1 MKALI
6 LAGGSRKGNYKMVYL
21 VISYFT
27 ITVLSTTYATINP
40 ASSYVVTIPGLILLS
55 LFVISVYIA
64 RYKVNIKFL
73 LFSLFLSIIILI
85 QTLLSTFIYGQE
97 ALLRSLLS
105 LILLFACLFIF
116 APVFYR
122 IIHLCDDNSLI
133 KIIKFIFIT
142 LLGLG
147 FIALFLQYEGILR
160 GKNMLFIREP
170 SHYAILITPLL
181 IFVIKNSKFKF
192 LYLLPSIILT
202 LLIKNATLLVGIILA
217 ILVAYR
223 INTRIFFSAILVFI
237 LIYNFSSFNHYFSY
251 FIDRFTLNY
260 KSDTAKVSVLVYL
273 SGLERAYLSLL
284 DSTFIGL
291 GFNRLGFVGPK
302 GYYQDI
308 LSNMGLGDLNLY
320 DGGANSFKLIS
331 ELGIVGIF
339 ILLIYLYYFV
349 KSINIMKR
357 ASLRPYQILLYS
369 YFLAYFIE
377 LFVRGVGYFS
387 FNLPFVLSSI
397 YMIISNRNSR
407 NNKHLN
413 IKNQY
418 NHENSL

>member
-1 MKALI
+1 MAFENL
-6 LAGGSRKGNYKMVYL
+6 L

-27 ITVLSTTYATINP
+27 IAVLSTAYATIYST
-40 ASSYVVTIPGLILLS
+40 SSYNVTIPGLILLS
-55 LFVISVYIA
+55 LFVITVYIA
-64 RYKVNIKFL
+64 RYKININFM

-85 QTLLSTFIYGQE
+85 QTLLSTFIYGQK

-105 LILLFACLFIF
+105 LILIFTCLFIF
-116 APVFYR
+116 APTFYR
-122 IIHLCDDNSLI
+122 IIHLCNDILLI

-147 FIALFLQYEGILR
+147 FLVLFLQYEGILR

-192 LYLLPSIILT
+192 LYLLPLIILT
-202 LLIKNATLLVGIILA
+202 LLIQNATLLVGIIFA
-217 ILVAYR
+217 IFVTYR
-223 INTRIFFSAILVFI
+223 ITTRMLFSAILVFI
-237 LIYNFSSFNHYFSY
+237 LIYGIYSFSPFEYSFSY

-260 KSDTAKVSVLVYL
+260 KSNIANISVLVYL
-273 SGLERAYLSLL
+273 SGLERSYLSLL
-284 DSTFIGL
+284 DSAFIGL

-302 GYYQDI
+302 GVYQDI
-308 LSNMGLGDLNLY
+308 LSNMGLDDLNLY

-339 ILLIYLYYFV
+339 ILLIYLYYFL
-349 KSINIMKR
+349 KSINIIKKT
-357 ASLRPYQILLYS
+357 SLRPYQILLYS

-387 FNLPFVLSSI
+387 FNLPFFLSSI
-397 YMIISNRNSR
+397 YMIISNRNNR

-418 NHENSL
+418 NHENNL

>member
-1 MKALI
+1 MAFENL
-6 LAGGSRKGNYKMVYL
+6 L

-27 ITVLSTTYATINP
+27 IAILSTAYATIYST
-40 ASSYVVTIPGLILLS
+40 SSYNVTIPGLILLS
-55 LFVISVYIA
+55 LFVITVYIA
-64 RYKVNIKFL
+64 RYKININFM

-85 QTLLSTFIYGQE
+85 QTLLSAFIYGQE
-97 ALLRSLLS
+97 SLLRSLLS
-105 LILLFACLFIF
+105 LILIFTCLFIF
-116 APVFYR
+116 APAFYR
-122 IIHLCDDNSLI
+122 IIHLCNDILLI

-147 FIALFLQYEGILR
+147 FLASFLQYEGILR
-160 GKNMLFIREP
+160 GKDMLFIREP

-192 LYLLPSIILT
+192 LYLLPLIILT
-202 LLIKNATLLVGIILA
+202 LLIQSATLLVGIIFA
-217 ILVAYR
+217 IFVTYR
-223 INTRIFFSAILVFI
+223 ITTRMLFSAILVFI
-237 LIYNFSSFNHYFSY
+237 LIYGIYSFSPFEYSFSY
-251 FIDRFTLNY
+251 FIDRFTLSY
-260 KSDTAKVSVLVYL
+260 KSKIANVSVLVYL
-273 SGLERAYLSLL
+273 SGLERSYLSLL
-284 DSTFIGL
+284 DSAFIGL

-302 GYYQDI
+302 GDYQDI

-339 ILLIYLYYFV
+339 ILLIYLYYFL
-349 KSINIMKR
+349 KSINIMKK

-387 FNLPFVLSSI
+387 FNLPFFLSSI
-397 YMIISNRNSR
+397 YMIISNRSNR
-407 NNKHLN
+407 NNKHLT

-418 NHENSL
+418 NHEKSL

>member
-1 MKALI
+1 
-6 LAGGSRKGNYKMVYL
+6 
-21 VISYFT
+21 
-27 ITVLSTTYATINP
+27 
-40 ASSYVVTIPGLILLS
+40 
-55 LFVISVYIA
+55 
-64 RYKVNIKFL
+64 
-73 LFSLFLSIIILI
+73 
-85 QTLLSTFIYGQE
+85 
-97 ALLRSLLS
+97 
-105 LILLFACLFIF
+105 
-116 APVFYR
+116 
-122 IIHLCDDNSLI
+122 
-133 KIIKFIFIT
+133 
-142 LLGLG
+142 
-147 FIALFLQYEGILR
+147 
-160 GKNMLFIREP
+160 MLFIREP

-181 IFVIKNSKFKF
+181 IFVIKNAKFKF

-217 ILVAYR
+217 VLVAYR
-223 INTRIFFSAILVFI
+223 INIRMLFSAILVFI
-237 LIYNFSSFNHYFSY
+237 LIYNFLPFNHYFSY

-302 GYYQDI
+302 GDYQDI

-320 DGGANSFKLIS
+320 DGGANAFKLIS
-331 ELGIVGIF
+331 ELGVIGIF

-349 KSINIMKR
+349 KSINIIKST
-357 ASLRPYQILLYS
+357 SLRPYQVLLYS

-387 FNLPFVLSSI
+387 FNLPFFLSSI
-397 YMIISNRNSR
+397 YMIINNR

-413 IKNQY
+413 IKKSVY
-418 NHENSL
+418 P

>member
-6 LAGGSRKGNYKMVYL
+6 LAGGSGKGNYKMVYL

-27 ITVLSTTYATINP
+27 ITVLSTAYATIYST
-40 ASSYVVTIPGLILLS
+40 SSYNVTILELILLS
-55 LFVISVYIA
+55 LFVITVYIA
-64 RYKVNIKFL
+64 RYKININFM

-105 LILLFACLFIF
+105 IILLFACLFIF

-122 IIHLCDDNSLI
+122 IIHLCSDNSLI
-133 KIIKFIFIT
+133 KIIKIIFIT

-202 LLIKNATLLVGIILA
+202 LLIQNTTLLVGIILA
-217 ILVAYR
+217 IFVTHR
-223 INTRIFFSAILVFI
+223 IATRMLFSAILAFI
-237 LIYNFSSFNHYFSY
+237 LIYGIYSFLPFEYSFSY

-260 KSDTAKVSVLVYL
+260 KSNTASVSVLVYL

-302 GYYQDI
+302 GYYQDV

-331 ELGIVGIF
+331 ELGVVGIF

-349 KSINIMKR
+349 KSINIIKST
-357 ASLRPYQILLYS
+357 SLRSYQVLLYS

-387 FNLPFVLSSI
+387 FNLPFFLSSI
-397 YMIISNRNSR
+397 YMIIKNR

-413 IKNQY
+413 IKKSVY
-418 NHENSL
+418 P

>member
-85 QTLLSTFIYGQE
+85 QTFLSTFIYGQE

-122 IIHLCDDNSLI
+122 IIHLCNDNSLI

-147 FIALFLQYEGILR
+147 FIALFLQYEGILG

-181 IFVIKNSKFKF
+181 IFVIKNAKFKF

-202 LLIKNATLLVGIILA
+202 LLIKNATLMVGIILA
-217 ILVAYR
+217 VLVAYR
-223 INTRIFFSAILVFI
+223 INTRMFFSAILVFI
-237 LIYNFSSFNHYFSY
+237 LIYSFSSFNHYFSY

-260 KSDTAKVSVLVYL
+260 KSDTANVSVLVYL

-284 DSTFIGL
+284 DSAFIGL

-308 LSNMGLGDLNLY
+308 LSNMGLDYLNLY

-339 ILLIYLYYFV
+339 ILLIYLYYFF
-349 KSINIMKR
+349 KSINIIKR
-357 ASLRPYQILLYS
+357 TPLRPYQILLYS

-387 FNLPFVLSSI
+387 FNLPFFLSSI
-397 YMIISNRNSR
+397 YMIISNRNNR